1 MLRREP
7 FFKQTPDPC
16 CQSLGIGAAPWLL
29 LGRSA
34 CSVRQTGN
42 VAVFMWPRLLSHIN
56 SLRTLWNLNCT
67 CISFSSNNDQ
77 HYFSEQTVKG
87 AFRKDQEG
95 WDGLGKQRS
104 LGMTTPSRSSWWYP
118 PVSSW
123 ELSLARAGLCIERTG
138 AAMLLKPQ
146 WQQTRRRPDGLLS
159 PWPCQCAPRFRNK
172 SCGHLS
178 RSQWEALPCQPGPCA
193 DLTNSAAA
201 LSPKWE
207 HWFCVQD
214 LFQVVDEV
222 TDPRE
227 QMPSA

>member
-1 MLRREP
+1 MLREP

-67 CISFSSNNDQ
+67 CISFPSNNDQ

-87 AFRKDQEG
+87 AFWKDQEG

-104 LGMTTPSRSSWWYP
+104 LGMTMPSRSSWWDP
-118 PVSSW
+118 LVSSW

-138 AAMLLKPQ
+138 AAMPLKPQ
-146 WQQTRRRPDGLLS
+146 WQQTRRRPDGLLN

-172 SCGHLS
+172 SCGRLS

-222 TDPRE
+222 TDPQE